1 MRKLAEKCFYFKNIT
16 ILEMKIYQILVILQ
30 IRYEYKKENYIHN
43 ESDFR
48 HCEEIGNSQAY
59 R

>member
-1 MRKLAEKCFYFKNIT
+1 MRNLAEKCFYFKNIT
-16 ILEMKIYQILVILQ
+16 ICEMEIYQILVILQ
-30 IRYEYKKENYIHN
+30 IRYEYKKEDYIHN

-48 HCEEIGNSQAY
+48 HGEEIWNSQAY